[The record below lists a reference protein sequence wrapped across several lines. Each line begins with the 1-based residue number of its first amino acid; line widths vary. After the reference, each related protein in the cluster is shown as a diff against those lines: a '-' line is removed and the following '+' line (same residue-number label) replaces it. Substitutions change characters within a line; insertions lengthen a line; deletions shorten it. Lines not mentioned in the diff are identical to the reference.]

1 MNAQFLHIDAE
12 KVKAEIANLKAAF
25 PELVE
30 DDQLLLDTIEGST
43 DLFSIISKAINERAD
58 ALGMVDTIKAR
69 KSDLSSREARFER
82 KGEAMKRLVQALM
95 EAAGQSK
102 ITLPEA
108 TIYETK
114 PRQTVEITD
123 LEAVPQ
129 GYFKTVKQ
137 ADKDAIK
144 ASLLAGE
151 EIPGAALATGA
162 KGLTIKTK

>member
-12 KVKAEIANLKAAF
+12 KVKAEIADLKAAF

-58 ALGMVDTIKAR
+58 ALGMVDAIKAR

-82 KGEAMKRLVQALM
+82 KGEAMKRLIQALM
-95 EAAGQSK
+95 EAAGQDK
-102 ITLPEA
+102 LTLPEA
-108 TIYETK
+108 TISRTK
-114 PRQTVEITD
+114 GRKRVVVDDVSQ
-123 LEAVPQ
+123 LGQ
-129 GYFKTVKQ
+129 GFYTLARV

-144 ASLLAGE
+144 AALDNGDT
-151 EIPGAALATGA
+151 IPGAREEIGPSSI
-162 KGLTIKTK
+162 TIRSK